1 MRLYLAFYLTKD
13 DSFKSHYIEISVADD
28 VQKVFHLISTCKIH
42 TSSSKSVMLE
52 SESTSNPTPTSP
64 RITNTFIPTTTTNN
78 DNDNTCSSLSS
89 TGDATNNLFATT
101 NNEFLLCD
109 SFPKNQN
116 YTHVKISIKASNS
129 SLIRVKSVRILG
141 VKRDA
146 NKQQTVKDA
155 SVCWFFDILSS
166 MALLQSQLVPSM
178 YNNLLNISK

>member
-64 RITNTFIPTTTTNN
+64 PPTTTTNIDN
-78 DNDNTCSSLSS
+78 DNINTCSSLSS
-89 TGDATNNLFATT
+89 TVDATNNLFATT

-129 SLIRVKSVRILG
+129 ALIRVKSVRILG
-141 VKRDA
+141 VKRDT